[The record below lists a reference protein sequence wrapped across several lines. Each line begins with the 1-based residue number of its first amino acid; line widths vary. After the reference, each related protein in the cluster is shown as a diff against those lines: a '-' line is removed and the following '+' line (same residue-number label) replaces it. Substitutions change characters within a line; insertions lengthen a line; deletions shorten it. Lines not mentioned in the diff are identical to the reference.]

1 MNLLLIT
8 FFSFFAVTSS
18 VIMIALLVTAAQT
31 SPQSRIR
38 KRLLAIGRHP
48 YATTAEVRGLLKG
61 QIYSEI
67 QWLNEFLAPLN
78 FIRRIDILLERAN
91 LDISVSLFLL
101 FSLFSGG
108 IVFVLVALFGRH
120 FALSFIIGLMAS
132 FGPYFYAKYLG
143 WRRLRGCL
151 EQLPDGLDMVT
162 QGLKAGLGVTQ
173 ALVFTAKEM
182 SDPMGTE
189 LSVFMEEL
197 NLGLPLADALK
208 NLQDR
213 VPLQEIRLFS
223 TAMLVQREIGGSLA
237 ELLTKLADVIRDRFR
252 IERQVKSLT
261 AQNRL
266 SAWVVCSIPPIL
278 AVFMFAMDPVMM
290 KEVLAEPVGQMMLA
304 MAVTME
310 VVGILAFRR
319 LIRVHI

>member
-1 MNLLLIT
+1 M
-8 FFSFFAVTSS
+8 
-18 VIMIALLVTAAQT
+18 
-31 SPQSRIR
+31 
-38 KRLLAIGRHP
+38 
-48 YATTAEVRGLLKG
+48 
-61 QIYSEI
+61 
-67 QWLNEFLAPLN
+67 
-78 FIRRIDILLERAN
+78 
-91 LDISVSLFLL
+91 
-101 FSLFSGG
+101 
-108 IVFVLVALFGRH
+108 VFVLVALFGRH
-120 FALSFIIGLMAS
+120 FALSFISGLMAF
-132 FGPYFYAKYLG
+132 FGPYFYVKYLG

-151 EQLPDGLDMVT
+151 EQLPDGLDMIT

-197 NLGLPLADALK
+197 NLGLPLMDALK
-208 NLQDR
+208 NLQAR

-266 SAWVVCSIPPIL
+266 SAWVVCSIPPLL
-278 AVFMFAMDPVMM
+278 AAFMFAMDPVMM
-290 KEVLAEPVGQMMLA
+290 KEMLADPVGQMMLA
-304 MAVTME
+304 AALALE